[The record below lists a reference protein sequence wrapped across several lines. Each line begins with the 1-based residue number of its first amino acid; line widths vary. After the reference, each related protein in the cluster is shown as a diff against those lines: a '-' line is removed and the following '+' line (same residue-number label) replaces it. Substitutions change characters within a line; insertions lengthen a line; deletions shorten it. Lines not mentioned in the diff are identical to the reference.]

1 VTATVIS
8 LLVALVVVVA
18 LASVYISWRAG
29 RLDRLHIR
37 LETAQAALD
46 AALLRRAAVSLELAG
61 SRVLDPAT
69 SLVLAAAAHEARTA
83 GPDER
88 EHAESDLSKTLR
100 AVVDQERFKEKLAEH
115 PAGPELIKELDTAV
129 AKVVYSRRFFNNAV
143 AGTRTAQR
151 RWLARTLRLAGH
163 TEYPQFFEIDDAPP
177 ESFAAE

>member
-1 VTATVIS
+1 MTTLLVVIS
-8 LLVALVVVVA
+8 IVAFIVLIG
-18 LASVYISWRAG
+18 VYISWRAG

-46 AALLRRAAVSLELAG
+46 AALLRRAAVCLELAG
-61 SRVLDPAT
+61 SRILDPAT

-100 AVVDQERFKEKLAEH
+100 AVVDQERFREKLAEH
-115 PAGPELIKELDTAV
+115 PAGAELLAELDTEV
-129 AKVVYSRRFFNNAV
+129 AKVIYARRFYNDAV
-143 AGTRTAQR
+143 AVTRTAQR

-163 TEYPQFFEIDDAPP
+163 TDYPDFFEIDDEPP
-177 ESFAAE
+177 KALGSA

>member
-1 VTATVIS
+1 VTTTLILVIG
-8 LLVALVVVVA
+8 VLVV
-18 LASVYISWRAG
+18 LASVYVSWRAG

-37 LETAQAALD
+37 LEAAQAALD

-61 SRVLDPAT
+61 SRILDPAT
-69 SLVLAAAAHEARTA
+69 SLVLAAAAHEARTS

-100 AVVDQERFKEKLAEH
+100 AVVDQERFVERLGEH
-115 PAGPELIKELDTAV
+115 PTGPALMKELDTAV

-143 AGTRTAQR
+143 AVTRTAQR

-163 TEYPQFFEIDDAPP
+163 TDYPQFFEIDDAPP
-177 ESFAAE
+177 ESLAAE